1 MADCTAS
8 SDADIYLYDMV
19 TQSWVKGLS
28 KLTDNR
34 IQTNFV
40 TDWNGDLVHA
50 HTAGTIV
57 KWDDA
62 ADTSAAVALTS
73 KDIDFGNPGQLK
85 NIYKV
90 YLTYRGN
97 ATHVQVHYGKDGLA
111 PALTFNSIT
120 SGTDG
125 SSTGSG
131 TAAKSIPYD
140 AGVTDWLKAELKPSA
155 AISNINSFR
164 LKLSGDGSNAISS
177 DFEIND
183 ITVVYRLKGA
193 R

>member
-1 MADCTAS
+1 
-8 SDADIYLYDMV
+8 MV
-19 TQSWVKGLS
+19 Y
-28 KLTDNR
+28 
-34 IQTNFV
+34 
-40 TDWNGDLVHA
+40 A
-50 HTAGTIV
+50 HTAGTVV

-62 ADTSAAVALTS
+62 VDSSAALELTS

-85 NIYKV
+85 NVYKV
-90 YLTYRGN
+90 YLSYRGN

-155 AISNINSFR
+155 AISNVNSFR
-164 LKLSGDGSNAISS
+164 LAFSGDNSS
-177 DFEIND
+177 HVAADFEIND
-183 ITVVYRLKGA
+183 ITIVFRLKGV